1 MADTHF
7 TPNPERIQPEFAP
20 TQRTKTHEDLVA
32 RFWAKVGPP
41 DENGC
46 RPWLAAKTR
55 GYGVLHV
62 DGKMVK
68 AHAFAWRITYHGPTM
83 PGHEVFR
90 HLCDRPD
97 CVEPSHVVPGTHAEN
112 IAERD
117 ERGRGRWAT
126 GPRPAARKP
135 KPDGFGATRQG
146 EKNPSAKLTADD
158 VQAIRKARAEGRTL
172 ESIGRYFGVTATTV
186 SRVCSQKQHGG
197 WASLDG
203 TPNVRK
209 RISAETVAAVR
220 QRIAQGARQHE
231 VAAEFGLSQ
240 QHVGRIASGQ
250 SWGK

>member
-7 TPNPERIQPEFAP
+7 TPS
-20 TQRTKTHEDLVA
+20 TQTKSYEELVA

-46 RPWLAAKTR
+46 RPWLGGKCR
-55 GYGVLHV
+55 GYGHFSVKTE
-62 DGKMVK
+62 DGFRTVK
-68 AHAFAWRITYHGPTM
+68 AHAFAWKLTYHGPLL
-83 PGHEVFR
+83 PGREVFR

-97 CVEPSHVVPGTHAEN
+97 CVEASHIVPGTHAEN

-117 ERGRGRWAT
+117 TRGRGRWAT